1 MGIFSKIFKGIG
13 KIFGLGGQD
22 DQAKA
27 QKEQL
32 RRMEEQNKLNAMNE
46 AKKVTEFEEAP
57 ETGES
62 SVDGVRRKKKQS
74 GMYSSNIGLTI

>member
-1 MGIFSKIFKGIG
+1 MGIFSKVFKSIG
-13 KIFGLGGQD
+13 KIFGLGGND

-46 AKKVTEFEEAP
+46 AAKVTKFEEDPATA
-57 ETGES
+57 ET
-62 SVDGVRRKKKQS
+62 SVDSVRRKKKQS